1 MLSQE
6 EIEWVDDYLRGNLT
20 ESELVDFHNRL
31 SNDKYFKKE
40 VDHLKSISDNFERIA
55 IKESLVELERSFN
68 NSNLKSITRNIFN
81 SPKRTIS
88 IAASVILLVG
98 ASVFFTLN
106 NKKKPNNFF
115 GHNFNQKNQNLD
127 SLFLLNDSTVNSSKV
142 IKSINDFFKRK

>member
-55 IKESLVELERSFN
+55 IKESLVELESKIN
-68 NSNLKSITRNIFN
+68 
-81 SPKRTIS
+81 
-88 IAASVILLVG
+88 
-98 ASVFFTLN
+98 N
-106 NKKKPNNFF
+106 NKGFVNFRFMSVAAGLALLIVLPFVLTYFNKNTNASLQVHGSKIEHKKLIDDSLKIDNDSISNNF
-115 GHNFNQKNQNLD
+115 
-127 SLFLLNDSTVNSSKV
+127 
-142 IKSINDFFKRK
+142 